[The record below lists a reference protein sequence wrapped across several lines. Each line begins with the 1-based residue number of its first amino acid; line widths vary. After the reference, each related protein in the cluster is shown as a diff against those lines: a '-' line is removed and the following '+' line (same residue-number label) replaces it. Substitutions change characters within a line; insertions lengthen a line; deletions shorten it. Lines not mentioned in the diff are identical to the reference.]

1 MKILLRIALFMLC
14 GAAGIIAAVQLAP
27 APAVE
32 NAQTEPAAVAP
43 SSSTASTQASTMPA
57 SPAPPSLD
65 VVASKTAAPPAV
77 AKNPITK
84 QSLAKTSGW
93 PKVRRD
99 AESSR
104 DPSPRYALPQ
114 SRVAA
119 QFPDSSSGG
128 SSSSSSS
135 GNSIVDMERRLQET
149 MQQLNQAR
157 QHNAAVIEAAGAVGS
172 GQLQD
177 PGALLQQI
185 QSLNQSGNGGVPST
199 NGPSQQQINQLNK
212 MVQDA
217 VKANAAAGPQL
228 PVAAAAD
235 NEPLPQ
241 PAAAAAPKAAVVE
254 TLPPVPTVTA
264 EGDGRLTIHSRD
276 DDVRTLLEQL
286 GEQAGLNILA
296 SESVTGTISVN
307 LRDVGVDEAL
317 SVVLKATGYVS
328 RREGNVVYIGT
339 TADFAALEKSLDRIT
354 TRVYRPNYLNAKELS
369 NLLTPLLTPGVGK
382 LSVTSPAAS
391 GIATDNTQAGGDHLA
406 QQDAVVIQDYEQVLA
421 EIDQVFKELDRR
433 PSQVS
438 IEAVIVS
445 VRLDDENSFGVDFQL
460 LRDKQNVRF
469 GWGNPGINPL
479 NGTGA
484 INPANGGRVG
494 EFQFDTGGLKFA
506 FLDDSLGVFINAL
519 ETVGDAN
526 IIASPKL
533 LCLNK
538 QKAEI
543 LIGQR
548 LGYISTTVTQTFSTQ
563 NVEFLDVGT
572 QLRLRP
578 FISSDGLIRMEVH
591 PELSTGE
598 VLVEGGFT
606 LPNKTL
612 TEVTTNVMCPDGCT
626 VIIGGLMR
634 EELATNSTQ
643 VPFFGSLPVAGPLFR
658 NKTESVARTEIL
670 VLLTPRIV
678 YDADIASEGEKY
690 RADMNN
696 TEATKFHRM
705 NPVGKAHMARD
716 YLVRAEKAVANG
728 NRVLAQRYARL
739 AVHYD
744 PVNREAVRLYTSL
757 NGGAT
762 PPPLVGQGL
771 GATVV
776 VGEDEEIPQAID
788 GGPVPEWM
796 LNELGED
803 GNPLPP
809 QPPLPIHPREP
820 GVPGQ
825 SVDIQRPEVFRND
838 R

>member
-32 NAQTEPAAVAP
+32 NAKTEPAAAAP
-43 SSSTASTQASTMPA
+43 SSSTVSAQAPSTQVSTTPV
-57 SPAPPSLD
+57 SPAPS
-65 VVASKTAAPPAV
+65 PPAV
-77 AKNPITK
+77 VKNPITK

-104 DPSPRYALPQ
+104 DSSPRYALPQ
-114 SRVAA
+114 SRIAA
-119 QFPDSSSGG
+119 QFPDSSSSG

-135 GNSIVDMERRLQET
+135 GNSIVDVERRLQET

-172 GQLQD
+172 GEVQD

-199 NGPSQQQINQLNK
+199 NGPSQQQLNQLNK

-369 NLLTPLLTPGVGK
+369 NLLTPLLTPSVGK
-382 LSVTSPAAS
+382 LSVTSPPAT
-391 GIATDNTQAGGDHLA
+391 GIATDNTQAGGDQLA
-406 QQDAVVIQDYEQVLA
+406 QQDAVVIQDYEQVLE

-445 VRLDDENSFGVDFQL
+445 VRLDDENSFGVDF
-460 LRDKQNVRF
+460 
-469 GWGNPGINPL
+469 
-479 NGTGA
+479 
-484 INPANGGRVG
+484 
-494 EFQFDTGGLKFA
+494 
-506 FLDDSLGVFINAL
+506 
-519 ETVGDAN
+519 
-526 IIASPKL
+526 
-533 LCLNK
+533 
-538 QKAEI
+538 
-543 LIGQR
+543 
-548 LGYISTTVTQTFSTQ
+548 
-563 NVEFLDVGT
+563 
-572 QLRLRP
+572 
-578 FISSDGLIRMEVH
+578 H
-591 PELSTGE
+591 
-598 VLVEGGFT
+598 
-606 LPNKTL
+606 
-612 TEVTTNVMCPDGCT
+612 
-626 VIIGGLMR
+626 
-634 EELATNSTQ
+634 
-643 VPFFGSLPVAGPLFR
+643 
-658 NKTESVARTEIL
+658 
-670 VLLTPRIV
+670 
-678 YDADIASEGEKY
+678 
-690 RADMNN
+690 
-696 TEATKFHRM
+696 
-705 NPVGKAHMARD
+705 
-716 YLVRAEKAVANG
+716 
-728 NRVLAQRYARL
+728 
-739 AVHYD
+739 
-744 PVNREAVRLYTSL
+744 
-757 NGGAT
+757 
-762 PPPLVGQGL
+762 
-771 GATVV
+771 
-776 VGEDEEIPQAID
+776 
-788 GGPVPEWM
+788 
-796 LNELGED
+796 
-803 GNPLPP
+803 
-809 QPPLPIHPREP
+809 
-820 GVPGQ
+820 
-825 SVDIQRPEVFRND
+825 
-838 R
+838 